1 MEQWSITI
9 PSDGQS
15 EHSIHYLAPNGNPEQ
30 MRIYLRQD
38 DSWTEADTSVY
49 GSYLVFP
56 VSGTTAEIAAVSE
69 LSIWWAW
76 AILAGLLVLLLIG
89 ILVAGILLLLHHS
102 EAPAY
107 RALAELNQQDECSMH
122 ITVQATPGDL
132 DTFTELVLQRKEEN
146 GHTFTNLSLGDISLY
161 YTDGMLILED
171 GKAYALGSSSPD
183 YAALLEHLL
192 PLYNHLEITSDGDT
206 YRVTATGKT
215 AQEIITLLL
224 PQTAGALADS
234 QTTFSLSVSMDQI
247 TDQASFTI
255 PQAVLDAADTA
266 DPAELPTMNQDL
278 MNLMTAWYQW
288 NQQDTHLAE
297 VSLTANCGP
306 VVVNDQLELSS
317 ALLDGTTVYGIRKNG
332 LSIYWSDGQLL
343 NQDGTPVS
351 DQQQTP
357 ENMAQLL
364 DVAYLICQDSVF
376 TTSQQTD
383 GTIYTMEQD
392 GDSMEEI
399 AALIAPDAAALGPEL
414 TGGTLTVHVT
424 DGALTGISVEL
435 GGNVTVATF
444 STSVSITGQIAFK
457 DGTVTIP
464 EAVQDALR

>member
-56 VSGTTAEIAAVSE
+56 ASGTTAEIAAVSE

-122 ITVQATPGDL
+122 ITVQATLGDL

-146 GHTFTNLSLGDISLY
+146 GHTFTNLALGDISLY

-332 LSIYWSDGQLL
+332 LSIYWSDGQLRIRMEPRYL
-343 NQDGTPVS
+343 TNSRPPRTWRNFWTLPIS
-351 DQQQTP
+351 FARMAYSPPPSKQTAQSIP
-357 ENMAQLL
+357 WSRMATAWRKL
-364 DVAYLICQDSVF
+364 
-376 TTSQQTD
+376 
-383 GTIYTMEQD
+383 
-392 GDSMEEI
+392 
-399 AALIAPDAAALGPEL
+399 P
-414 TGGTLTVHVT
+414 
-424 DGALTGISVEL
+424 
-435 GGNVTVATF
+435 
-444 STSVSITGQIAFK
+444 
-457 DGTVTIP
+457 
-464 EAVQDALR
+464 R